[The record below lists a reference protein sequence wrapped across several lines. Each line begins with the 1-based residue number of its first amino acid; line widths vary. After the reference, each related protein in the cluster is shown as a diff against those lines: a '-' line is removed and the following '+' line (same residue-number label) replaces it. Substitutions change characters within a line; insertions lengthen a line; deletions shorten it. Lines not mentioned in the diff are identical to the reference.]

1 MPDYDQDY
9 DGIPDEEEMAA
20 APEPEEDEDLV
31 AEALRDIVRITR
43 RRELQALLGEEA
55 SPEAGTDAPDMAAPE
70 PQRPKS
76 LAIIL
81 GGSKG
86 AKQK

>member
-1 MPDYDQDY
+1 MPEFDQDY

-55 SPEAGTDAPDMAAPE
+55 SPEAGNDAAEMAAPE
-70 PQRPKS
+70 PKRPKS
-76 LAIIL
+76 LAIII
-81 GGSKG
+81 GASKG
-86 AKQK
+86 AKPK